1 MVADLYIGGSSFR
14 YATFERADIA
24 RYGDVEPERR
34 LVKLGESTGIEM
46 DEQPLAYPLGS
57 AEAVGGERDNAGQPT
72 DLVYAPA
79 LAPDRLICLTPPDVR
94 VPGFYERCVKRVLDI
109 LICVVVSVLAL
120 PLLALISLALYVTM
134 GPPVTFRQ
142 RRVGRNGEVFTILKF
157 RTMLPDRRKNQSS
170 DYRGPERRQRHKA
183 PDDPRLTPL
192 GRFLRKWSLD
202 ELPQLVNVLR
212 GEMTLVGPRPELVE
226 IVLNYQPWQHRRH
239 TVKPGVTGLWQISGH
254 RDGLMHEHVE
264 LDLEYI
270 DQMSFKTD
278 MKIMVRTIGAV
289 LRTSLGC

>member
-1 MVADLYIGGSSFR
+1 VI
-14 YATFERADIA
+14 
-24 RYGDVEPERR
+24 
-34 LVKLGESTGIEM
+34 
-46 DEQPLAYPLGS
+46 
-57 AEAVGGERDNAGQPT
+57 
-72 DLVYAPA
+72 
-79 LAPDRLICLTPPDVR
+79 
-94 VPGFYERCVKRVLDI
+94 
-109 LICVVVSVLAL
+109 
-120 PLLALISLALYVTM
+120 
-134 GPPVTFRQ
+134 FRQ
-142 RRVGRNGEVFTILKF
+142 ERVGRDGGRFDILKF
-157 RTMLPDRRKNQSS
+157 RS
-170 DYRGPERRQRHKA
+170 
-183 PDDPRLTPL
+183 LTPATDL
-192 GRFLRKWSLD
+192 ESAARWDISHDDRVGRVGRLIRRTSLD